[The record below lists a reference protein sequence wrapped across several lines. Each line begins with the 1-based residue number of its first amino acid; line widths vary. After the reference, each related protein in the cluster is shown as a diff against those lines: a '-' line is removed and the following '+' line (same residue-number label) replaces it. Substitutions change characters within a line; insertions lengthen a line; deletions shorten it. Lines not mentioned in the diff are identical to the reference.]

1 MKCENCEKRDAIVHL
16 TEIRDGVK
24 HEMHLCEQC
33 AAAKGLPA
41 GKMSFPI
48 ADLLAGIAVS
58 GVAVKSSKKAR
69 ETVCPAC
76 GITLAEFQTSG
87 RFGCAEDY
95 VAFQD
100 EVVPLI
106 EKIHDASQ
114 HIGKT
119 PAQSGNRATD
129 DGEIRRLQAELKKAV
144 QREDYEKAAEIR
156 DAIRKLESGA
166 SGDRG
171 QAGEK

>member
-24 HEMHLCEQC
+24 HEIHLCEQC
-33 AAAKGLPA
+33 AAAKGVPD

-48 ADLLAGIAVS
+48 ADLLAGITVSAVS
-58 GVAVKSSKKAR
+58 VKSSKKAR
-69 ETVCPAC
+69 ETACQAC
-76 GITLAEFQTSG
+76 GITLAEFQASG

-95 VAFQD
+95 TAFQD
-100 EVVPLI
+100 EVMPLI

-114 HIGKT
+114 HVGKT
-119 PAQSGNRATD
+119 PAKSGGQTPE

-144 QREDYEKAAEIR
+144 QREDYEKAAELR
-156 DAIRKLESGA
+156 DAIRRLEG
-166 SGDRG
+166 GTPDERG
-171 QAGEK
+171 RNE